1 MEALVRRETGMRVV
15 DLGCGKGGPGLWVA
29 RELGVRLMGIDIVA
43 EAIEQV
49 TVPAPPTAGVVQVQ
63 APPGPVSL
71 ALTNVRPTGKGSDSD
86 ALVAVPVVTVS
97 AIE

>member
-1 MEALVRRETGMRVV
+1 M
-15 DLGCGKGGPGLWVA
+15 PGA
-29 RELGVRLMGIDIVA
+29 A

-71 ALTNVRPTGKGSDSD
+71 ALTNVRPVGKGSDSD
-86 ALVAVPVVTVS
+86 ALVTVPVPTVS